1 MSDDPLLLL
10 DGVTKTFPNGTQA
23 LRGVS
28 LAVRPGSVHGLV
40 GANGAGKSTLV
51 KIISGAHQPTGG
63 VLRWTGQDRRWRD
76 PGAARQAGIATIH
89 QHVPLVPTLTV
100 IENVFLDR
108 RGAWRMTAALR
119 AEFAALVDRLGYRI
133 DPDAVVADL
142 PIGSRQ
148 MVAVLQ
154 ALAAGA
160 QLVIMD
166 EPTASLSEQ
175 ERRVVFDAV
184 RRLSA
189 QGTAFLYISHFFDEI
204 FELTDRVTVVRDGTT
219 VLDEATET
227 VTEGMLVR
235 AVTGRELLA
244 VERADTAG
252 PDPGAPVVLDVAD
265 LSSAVGLRDVS
276 FQVRAGEILG
286 IAGLLGSGRSEI
298 LRAVFGDDPSAAGTV
313 RVNGAEVGRSARAA
327 VAAGVA
333 YVPEDR
339 AGQGLHG
346 GLPIWQNVSLPDLAR
361 LSRGR
366 LVPRTADER
375 ALAGRAVADLGIVTP
390 GVEAVP
396 GELSGGNAQKVV
408 FAKWMYADTHVW
420 LLDEPTAGVDVGAK
434 ADLLRLIRQF
444 AAQGK
449 AVVIV
454 CGEFEELLSAATR
467 VLVVRGGRIVAER
480 QAPRT
485 TEEELLML
493 AHGLW
498 TEPSGPEQAPEPSDP
513 NEEEMSHER

>member
-1 MSDDPLLLL
+1 MGGVQDAGEREPLLLL
-10 DGVTKTFPNGTQA
+10 DGVTKTFPNGTRA

-51 KIISGAHQPTGG
+51 KIISGAHPPTGG
-63 VLRWTGQDRRWRD
+63 VLRWAGRDRRWRD

-100 IENVFLDR
+100 LENVFLDR
-108 RGAWRMTAALR
+108 RGPWRTTPALR
-119 AEFAALVDRLGYRI
+119 EEFAALADRLGYPV
-133 DPDAVVADL
+133 DPDAVVGDL
-142 PIGSRQ
+142 PIGPRQ

-204 FELTDRVTVVRDGTT
+204 FELTDHVTVVRDGTT
-219 VLDEATET
+219 VLDEATAE

-244 VERADTAG
+244 AERAG
-252 PDPGAPVVLDVAD
+252 GVEPDPGAPLVLEVSG

-276 FQVRAGEILG
+276 FDVRAGEIVG

-298 LRAVFGDDPSAAGTV
+298 LRAVFGDDPSSGGTV
-313 RVNGAEVGRSARAA
+313 RVNGEAVGRSARAA

-346 GLPIWQNVSLPDLAR
+346 GLPLWQNISLPDLAS
-361 LSRGR
+361 LSRGG

-375 ALAGRAVADLGIVTP
+375 ERAGRAVTDLGIVTA
-390 GVEAVP
+390 GVDAVP

-434 ADLLRLIRQF
+434 ADLLRLIRRF

-454 CGEFEELLSAATR
+454 CGEFEELLSVATR
-467 VLVVRGGRIVAER
+467 VLVARGGRIVAER
-480 QAPRT
+480 RASAT

-493 AHGLW
+493 AHGLR
-498 TEPSGPEQAPEPSDP
+498 TEPSDP
-513 NEEEMSHER
+513 NEEEEVPDEH